1 LEGKVGSLA
10 VYNGLLC
17 GATQQAEQAQRD
29 EQTIATLQKAHD
41 RNFPLLPGNDDER
54 QLDL

>member
-41 RNFPLLPGNDDER
+41 RNFPLLLGNDDER